1 MERRFFLVSRVP
13 MVWLRKEV
21 PMVWQG
27 KEVPMFWLWLVLMPM
42 KKTLKKLELMVE
54 NCSM

>member
-13 MVWLRKEV
+13 MVWRRKAKEG
-21 PMVWQG
+21 PMV
-27 KEVPMFWLWLVLMPM
+27 WLWLVLMPV
-42 KKTLKKLELMVE
+42 KRTLKKLELMVE